1 MIWESYCINL
11 LSKATQAN
19 FWPLIKIVLSIAAFS
34 AMLSV
39 VLGAFAAHGLKS
51 KLSETLLNTFQTGVQ
66 YQMYHS
72 LALILLVILY
82 RQMPQ
87 SLLIYSAGFMFAG
100 IILFSGSLYM
110 LALTQIK
117 WFGPVTPLG
126 GACFIIGWVL
136 LIAATLKG
144 VN

>member
-1 MIWESYCINL
+1 MKTI
-11 LSKATQAN
+11 
-19 FWPLIKIVLSIAAFS
+19 LSIAAFS

-82 RQMPQ
+82 RQIPQ
-87 SLLIYSAGFMFAG
+87 SLLLYSAGFMLAG
-100 IILFSGSLYM
+100 IVLFSGSLYM
-110 LALTQIK
+110 LALTQTK

-126 GACFIIGWVL
+126 GVCFIIGWAL
-136 LIAATLKG
+136 LIAAALKG
-144 VN
+144 AN

>member
-1 MIWESYCINL
+1 
-11 LSKATQAN
+11 
-19 FWPLIKIVLSIAAFS
+19 
-34 AMLSV
+34 MLSV

-51 KLSETLLNTFQTGVQ
+51 KLSDTLLSTFQTGVQ

-87 SLLIYSAGFMFAG
+87 SLLVYSAGFMFAG

>member
-1 MIWESYCINL
+1 MSCFLMKIL
-11 LSKATQAN
+11 LI
-19 FWPLIKIVLSIAAFS
+19 FAAFS
-34 AMLSV
+34 AMFSV

-72 LALILLVILY
+72 LAVILLVILY

-87 SLLIYSAGFMFAG
+87 SLLLYSSGFMLAG

-126 GACFIIGWVL
+126 GICFIVGWAL
-136 LIAATLKG
+136 LIAAALKEAH
-144 VN
+144 

>member
-1 MIWESYCINL
+1 MIKL
-11 LSKATQAN
+11 
-19 FWPLIKIVLSIAAFS
+19 VLSCAAFS

-39 VLGAFAAHGLKS
+39 MLGAFAAHGLKNR
-51 KLSETLLNTFQTGVQ
+51 LSEPLLNTFQTGVQ

-82 RQMPQ
+82 RQAPQ
-87 SLLIYSAGFMFAG
+87 SLLLYSAGFMFAG

-117 WFGPVTPLG
+117 WFGPITPIG
-126 GACFIIGWVL
+126 GVCFIVGWAL
-136 LIAATLKG
+136 LIAVALKG
-144 VN
+144 AS

>member
-1 MIWESYCINL
+1 M
-11 LSKATQAN
+11 
-19 FWPLIKIVLSIAAFS
+19 IKIILSFAAFS

-39 VLGAFAAHGLKS
+39 VLGAFAAHGLKN
-51 KLSETLLNTFQTGVQ
+51 KLSETLLTTFQTGVQ

-72 LALILLVILY
+72 LALILLVVLY

-87 SLLIYSAGFMFAG
+87 SLLLYSAGFMFAG

-110 LALTQIK
+110 LALTQLK
-117 WFGPVTPLG
+117 WFGPITPIG
-126 GACFIIGWVL
+126 GVCFIVGWGL
-136 LIAATLKG
+136 LIAAALRE

>member
-1 MIWESYCINL
+1 VRKIV
-11 LSKATQAN
+11 
-19 FWPLIKIVLSIAAFS
+19 IKIVLSCAAFS

-51 KLSETLLNTFQTGVQ
+51 KLTETLLSTFQTGVQ

-72 LALILLVILY
+72 LALILLVVLY

-87 SLLIYSAGFMFAG
+87 SLLLYSAGFMFAG
-100 IILFSGSLYM
+100 IVLFSGSLYM

-117 WFGPVTPLG
+117 WFGPITPLG
-126 GACFIIGWVL
+126 GVCFIVGWAL
-136 LIAATLKG
+136 LIAAALKG
-144 VN
+144 TN

>member
-1 MIWESYCINL
+1 MSQFVMKIL
-11 LSKATQAN
+11 LS
-19 FWPLIKIVLSIAAFS
+19 LAACS
-34 AMLSV
+34 AMISV

-51 KLSETLLNTFQTGVQ
+51 RLSENLLATFQTGVQ

-72 LALILLVILY
+72 LALILLVVLY

-87 SLLIYSAGFMFAG
+87 SLLIYSAAFMFTG

-117 WFGPVTPLG
+117 WFGPITPIG
-126 GACFIIGWVL
+126 GACFIVGWAL
-136 LIAATLKG
+136 IIAAALKG
-144 VN
+144 AN

>member
-1 MIWESYCINL
+1 V
-11 LSKATQAN
+11 
-19 FWPLIKIVLSIAAFS
+19 IKIVLSCAAFS

-39 VLGAFAAHGLKS
+39 LLGAFAAHGLKS
-51 KLSETLLNTFQTGVQ
+51 KLSETLLSTFQTGVQ

-87 SLLIYSAGFMFAG
+87 SLLLYSAGFMFAG

-126 GACFIIGWVL
+126 GICFIVGWAL
-136 LIAATLKG
+136 LIAVALKEA
-144 VN
+144 N

>member
-1 MIWESYCINL
+1 MKII
-11 LSKATQAN
+11 LS
-19 FWPLIKIVLSIAAFS
+19 LAAIS

-51 KLSETLLNTFQTGVQ
+51 RLSDTLLNTFQTGVH

-87 SLLIYSAGFMFAG
+87 ALLVWSAGFMLAG
-100 IILFSGSLYM
+100 IVFFSGSLYM
-110 LALTQIK
+110 LALTQVK
-117 WFGPVTPLG
+117 WFGPITPLG
-126 GACFIIGWVL
+126 GLCFIVGWAL
-136 LIAATLKG
+136 LIVAALKG
-144 VN
+144 AN

>member
-1 MIWESYCINL
+1 MKIL
-11 LSKATQAN
+11 LS
-19 FWPLIKIVLSIAAFS
+19 LAAFS
-34 AMLSV
+34 AMISV
-39 VLGAFAAHGLKS
+39 ILGAFAAHGLKS
-51 KLSETLLNTFQTGVQ
+51 KLSESLLNTFQTGVQ

-72 LALILLVILY
+72 LAVILLVILY

-87 SLLIYSAGFMFAG
+87 SLLLYSAGFMFAG

-126 GACFIIGWVL
+126 GVCFIVAWAL
-136 LIAATLKG
+136 LVAAALKG
-144 VN
+144 AN

>member
-1 MIWESYCINL
+1 M
-11 LSKATQAN
+11 T
-19 FWPLIKIVLSIAAFS
+19 KIVLSCAAFG

-51 KLSETLLNTFQTGVQ
+51 KLSENLLSTFQTGVQ

-87 SLLIYSAGFMFAG
+87 SLLVYSAGFMFAG

-110 LALTQIK
+110 LALTQVK
-117 WFGPVTPLG
+117 WFGPITPLG
-126 GACFIIGWVL
+126 GVCFIVGWAL

>member
-1 MIWESYCINL
+1 MKIL
-11 LSKATQAN
+11 LS
-19 FWPLIKIVLSIAAFS
+19 FAAFS

-51 KLSETLLNTFQTGVQ
+51 KLSENLLNTFQTGVQ

-72 LALILLVILY
+72 LGIILLVIMY

-100 IILFSGSLYM
+100 IVLFSGSLYM
-110 LALTQIK
+110 LALTQMK

-126 GACFIIGWVL
+126 GVCFIVGWAL
-136 LIAATLKG
+136 LITAALKG
-144 VN
+144 AN

>member
-1 MIWESYCINL
+1 M
-11 LSKATQAN
+11 
-19 FWPLIKIVLSIAAFS
+19 KILLSIAAFS

-87 SLLIYSAGFMFAG
+87 PLLVYSAGFMIAG
-100 IILFSGSLYM
+100 IVLFSGSLYL
-110 LALTQIK
+110 LALTQVK
-117 WFGPVTPLG
+117 WFGPITPLG
-126 GACFIIGWVL
+126 GLCFIVGWAL
-136 LIAATLKG
+136 LLAAALKG
-144 VN
+144 GS

>member
-1 MIWESYCINL
+1 MKIL
-11 LSKATQAN
+11 LS
-19 FWPLIKIVLSIAAFS
+19 LAACS
-34 AMLSV
+34 AMISV

-87 SLLIYSAGFMFAG
+87 SLLFYSAGFMFAG

-117 WFGPVTPLG
+117 WFGPITPIG
-126 GACFIIGWVL
+126 GVCFIVGWAL
-136 LIAATLKG
+136 LAAAALKG
-144 VN
+144 AS

>member
-1 MIWESYCINL
+1 VRKI
-11 LSKATQAN
+11 
-19 FWPLIKIVLSIAAFS
+19 LIKIVLSCAAFS

-51 KLSETLLNTFQTGVQ
+51 KLTETLLSTFQTGVQ

-72 LALILLVILY
+72 LALILLVVLY

-87 SLLIYSAGFMFAG
+87 SLLLYSAGFMFAG
-100 IILFSGSLYM
+100 IVLFSGSLYM

-117 WFGPVTPLG
+117 WFGPITPLG
-126 GACFIIGWVL
+126 GVCFIVGWAL
-136 LIAATLKG
+136 LIAAALKG
-144 VN
+144 TN